1 MARPDHHDSA
11 RAIGLRQ
18 LAESEADCASSQ
30 NHNRVRGVNGCP
42 VQRVGSAG
50 VAIEDG
56 GGIVGHVVGQG
67 IAVFGDADVV
77 FRESVAGLPFP
88 VPESSYRTDV
98 VLTLFAEPSIAAPQ
112 KMLGLNSNKLSDREI
127 GYTIIQGN
135 DFARKLVASLVR
147 FHQGGGPVR
156 VQVATA
162 NSAGSP
168 MKQNLPRPRFWR
180 RNLLQPNVRA
190 AVENRRLH
198 IFPRYLKSENL
209 IP

>member
-1 MARPDHHDSA
+1 
-11 RAIGLRQ
+11 
-18 LAESEADCASSQ
+18 
-30 NHNRVRGVNGCP
+30 
-42 VQRVGSAG
+42 
-50 VAIEDG
+50 
-56 GGIVGHVVGQG
+56 
-67 IAVFGDADVV
+67 
-77 FRESVAGLPFP
+77 
-88 VPESSYRTDV
+88 
-98 VLTLFAEPSIAAPQ
+98 
-112 KMLGLNSNKLSDREI
+112 MLGLNSNKLSDREI

-147 FHQGGGPVR
+147 FHQGGPVR

-162 NSAGSP
+162 NSAGSH